1 MSISKMTCGI
11 PSDFKNQVKANA
23 AIVGKK
29 YKRLCFR
36 SIGGKIQREENL
48 EDQYLGELALKAE
61 KEGYIGVE
69 ESKKL
74 LQEITSLI
82 ITKYFR

>member
-1 MSISKMTCGI
+1 MSISKMTIDI

-29 YKRLCFR
+29 MKDYVLEALEE
-36 SIGGKIQREENL
+36 KIQREEKL

-69 ESKKL
+69 ESEKL
-74 LQEITSLI
+74 LQEITNLDNQ
-82 ITKYFR
+82 

>member
-1 MSISKMTCGI
+1 MSISKMTIDI

-29 YKRLCFR
+29 MKDYVLEALEEKM
-36 SIGGKIQREENL
+36 QREAKL

-69 ESKKL
+69 ESEKL
-74 LQEITSLI
+74 LQEIT
-82 ITKYFR
+82 RQDNH